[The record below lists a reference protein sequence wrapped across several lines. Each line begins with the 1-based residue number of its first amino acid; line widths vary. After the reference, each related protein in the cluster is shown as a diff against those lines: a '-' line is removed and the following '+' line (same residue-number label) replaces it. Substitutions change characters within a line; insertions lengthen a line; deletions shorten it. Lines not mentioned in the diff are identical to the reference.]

1 MTIYEERCIALSAIF
16 QVALLVNQL
25 AQTDAPLPTEA
36 FSSLIESLFV
46 TSPNTTL
53 EIYKNLNSLHMGN
66 ETLLTFFMK
75 KNKTKEEQVLT
86 RYVIN
91 LMLLQK
97 KLKKNHPYELKI
109 GDTLKQIQQEI
120 NHGTYTEQWI
130 LSDLSNLYSKTIS
143 KLGLQIRIIGKKTN
157 LQQRLIVSKIRAL
170 LLAGIRAAVLWE
182 QKGGKTHHLFIFRH
196 PLIKA
201 SKQLK
206 EKIIQIQ

>member
-25 AQTDAPLPTEA
+25 AQTDTPLPEKA
-36 FSSLIESLFV
+36 LSSLIESLFV
-46 TSPNTTL
+46 TSPRSTI
-53 EIYKNLNSLHMGN
+53 EIYQNLNTLHLGS

-120 NHGTYTEQWI
+120 KNDYFIDQWV
-130 LSDLSNLYSKTIS
+130 LSDLSSLYAKTIS
-143 KLGLQIRIIGKKTN
+143 RLGMQVRIIGKKKN
-157 LQQRLIVSKIRAL
+157 LQQRLIISKIRAL
-170 LLAGIRAAVLWE
+170 LLAGIRAAVLWD

-196 PLIKA
+196 PLIQA
-201 SKQLK
+201 TKQLK
-206 EKIIQIQ
+206 EKMIQIQ